1 MTDSPRH
8 PDRLVSA
15 GPLADDLRHE
25 ADLRPRRLSEYVGQ
39 RRVVEKMSV
48 YLEAAR
54 RRQRPLDHVLLAG
67 PPGLGKTSLAH
78 IIATELGAQLRTTS
92 GPSIQRAGDLAS
104 LLTHVEP
111 GEVLFIDEVHRL
123 GTAVEEVLYPAMEDF
138 VLDLTIG
145 QGPGARSVRID
156 LPPFTLIGATT
167 RAGLLSAP
175 LRDRFGIVER
185 LDFYP
190 PEDLLEIIERGA
202 RRLDVA
208 IEPAAARELA
218 GRARGTPRVAL
229 RLLRRLRDF
238 ALVDGDGRITGE
250 IALRSLE
257 RLGVDRAGLDEL
269 DRRLLAVMI
278 EHHRG
283 GPVGLNT
290 LAATLGE
297 EPYTLEELCE
307 PFLLQSGFLDRTPR
321 GRRATARAFAHLGRT
336 PPQGTILAD

>member
-1 MTDSPRH
+1 MNEPDAH

-15 GPLADDLRHE
+15 GPLAEDLRHE
-25 ADLRPRRLSEYVGQ
+25 ADLRPRRLDEFVGQ
-39 RRVVEKMSV
+39 RRVVEKLAV

-54 RRQRPLDHVLLAG
+54 RRRRPLDHVLLAG

-78 IIATELGAQLRTTS
+78 VMATELGAQVRTTA
-92 GPSIQRAGDLAS
+92 GPAIQRAGDLAS

-111 GEVLFIDEVHRL
+111 GEVLFIDEIHRL
-123 GTAVEEVLYPAMEDF
+123 GTAVEEILYPAMEDF

-156 LPPFTLIGATT
+156 LPPFTLVGATT

-185 LDFYP
+185 LEFY
-190 PEDLLEIIERGA
+190 EADELQQIIERGA
-202 RRLDVA
+202 RRLGVA
-208 IEPAAARELA
+208 IDPDAAAELA
-218 GRARGTPRVAL
+218 GRSRGTPRVAL

-238 ALVDGDGRITGE
+238 ALVDGDGRITAG
-250 IALRSLE
+250 IARRSLE
-257 RLGVDRAGLDEL
+257 RLGVDRAGLDDL
-269 DRRLLAVMI
+269 DRRLLHVMI

-297 EPYTLEELCE
+297 EPDTIEELCE
-307 PFLLQSGFLDRTPR
+307 PYLLQLGFLDRTPR
-321 GRRATARAFAHLGRT
+321 GRRATARAFRHLGRR
-336 PPQGTILAD
+336 PPQESILGD